1 MKIPTFRATWR
12 ASGLLVAMAGLAL
25 ATGCSYTN
33 GYTEPVTC
41 TTVPATVSYKLDVL
55 PIFKAECFRCH
66 DAAHYQ
72 LPAPQGSS
80 GAMNMES
87 FSSISTWTSP
97 KTGINGVSY
106 MVGCIRHDAGFI
118 AMPYDGGKLDACEIA
133 TIKAWVDAGAQ
144 NN

>member
-1 MKIPTFRATWR
+1 
-12 ASGLLVAMAGLAL
+12 MAGLAL

-41 TTVPATVSYKLDVL
+41 TTVPATVSYKLDVS
-55 PIFKAECFRCH
+55 PIFKDDCYRCH
-66 DAAHYQ
+66 DAAHYM
-72 LPAPQGSS
+72 LPAPNGAS

-87 FSSISTWTSP
+87 FSSVSSWTSSR
-97 KTGINGVSY
+97 TGINNVSY

-133 TIKAWVDAGAQ
+133 IIKAWVDAGAQ